1 MKSRALDFEIMTGR
15 IIIDLG
21 KCIGCKTKACVEA
34 CAAKIFKTEG
44 QEVTLNMTR
53 EAIKKGGCTETIAC
67 ELECQLRGNGALKI
81 VFPMPELDQY
91 IEEMKKK
98 GTRVVYE
105 Y

>member
-15 IIIDLG
+15 IIIDLE

-34 CAAKIFKTEG
+34 CTAKIFKTEG

-53 EAIKKGGCTETIAC
+53 ETIKKGGCTETIAC

-81 VFPMPELDQY
+81 VFPMPELERHVSE
-91 IEEMKKK
+91 IKKK
-98 GTRVVYE
+98 GMWMIYE
-105 Y
+105 V